1 MLLCLF
7 AVSGTIKNE
16 GRYTMPLF
24 IIRDD
29 VTRLDCDAVV
39 NPSNEELL
47 PGGGTDAAIH
57 RAAGPALLAAC
68 RSLGGVR
75 AGEVKATPGFR
86 LPAKHVLHTVGP
98 IWEGGDKGEQ
108 EVLASCYRNALSL
121 ARELACQSIAFPLIS
136 AGTYGFPCQT
146 ALDIATEAIR
156 HFLEDCEMTVYLAV
170 YDREAYHVSEKLY
183 HDVMAYIDD
192 RYVEEKEKWSN
203 CSNLFMRRRR
213 EEEFYERDAEM
224 LSLSCAEDVPC
235 GVPNLDEMLRNMD
248 KGFAETLFA
257 FIDEKGMT
265 DVECYKKA
273 NVDKKIF
280 SKIKCNKD
288 YRPSKATAVSFA
300 IALRLSLE
308 ETERLLRTVG
318 MRLSRSNKFDVIIEY
333 FLVTGN
339 YKTIYDVNETLF
351 RFDQVLLGV

>member
-1 MLLCLF
+1 
-7 AVSGTIKNE
+7 
-16 GRYTMPLF
+16 MPLF

-29 VTRLDCDAVV
+29 ITRLDCDAIV
-39 NPSNEELL
+39 NPTNEELT

-68 RSLGGVR
+68 RDLGGVKV
-75 AGEVKATPGFR
+75 GEVKATPGFR
-86 LPAKHVLHTVGP
+86 LCARYVLHTAGP
-98 IWEGGDKGEQ
+98 VWDGGDKGEG
-108 EVLASCYRNALSL
+108 EALASCYQNALAL
-121 ARELACQSIAFPLIS
+121 ARELGCESLAFPLVA
-136 AGTYGFPCQT
+136 AGTYGFPCDEV
-146 ALDIATEAIR
+146 LRIATEVIR
-156 HFLEDCEMTVYLAV
+156 RFLDEHEMTVYLAV
-170 YDREAYHVSEKLY
+170 YDREAYHVSARLF
-183 HDVMAYIDD
+183 HHVMAYIDD
-192 RYVEEKEKWSN
+192 RYVEKREASPYRSYCIES
-203 CSNLFMRRRR
+203 RRRGKTLR
-213 EEEFYERDAEM
+213 TTAESH
-224 LSLSCAEDVPC
+224 SLACAEDGPFDA
-235 GVPNLDEMLRNMD
+235 PDLDEMLRHMD

-273 NVDKKIF
+273 NVDKKTF

-288 YRPSKATAVSFA
+288 YKPSKTTAISFA

-339 YKTIYDVNETLF
+339 YKTIYEVNETLF
-351 RFDQVLLGV
+351 RFDQILLGV